1 MRDPGP
7 DARHA
12 GIVGPPARG
21 YKRPGRSGRV
31 TPMAGGKKT
40 GKGKESSGQA
50 DASPTG
56 ATASAAPATGYAP
69 FGTQLDCT
77 ASGGNAL
84 ISSELRKFRSRTKIT
99 ITVIKISSVSAEF
112 NVPSVS

>member
-40 GKGKESSGQA
+40 GKGKESSGPLGTVTKCA
-50 DASPTG
+50 TPASE
-56 ATASAAPATGYAP
+56 ASKGP
-69 FGTQLDCT
+69 
-77 ASGGNAL
+77 
-84 ISSELRKFRSRTKIT
+84 IRRW
-99 ITVIKISSVSAEF
+99 
-112 NVPSVS
+112 